1 MHGNWSVAYGFTN
14 CTFWLWRQCDK
25 NSERAGKR
33 GFAAAA
39 AKQDGSHRVWE
50 ASVSTMMSHTTIK
63 ITTMSR
69 VTDTLADFGCRG
81 DGQHDSQQWDISYTQ
96 QGSGVQRRRSTHAID
111 YLFSHGQITVKK
123 KPTESPLSTEYPR
136 KQPFLPVGHQ
146 PPEAMDESEHQ
157 PATSKQP
164 PRKSFE

>member
-25 NSERAGKR
+25 NSERAGER

-39 AKQDGSHRVWE
+39 PPKQDHGSHRIWE

-69 VTDTLADFGCRG
+69 VTDTLADFGCHG
-81 DGQHDSQQWDISYTQ
+81 DGHHNSQQWDISNTK
-96 QGSGVQRRRSTHAID
+96 VQ
-111 YLFSHGQITVKK
+111 VKK
-123 KPTESPLSTEYPR
+123 ALNTCHW
-136 KQPFLPVGHQ
+136 LPVLPWPNQ
-146 PPEAMDESEHQ
+146 CQKEANWKSFVHRV
-157 PATSKQP
+157 PKKTTISASGSATSQKPWMRTPARKQP